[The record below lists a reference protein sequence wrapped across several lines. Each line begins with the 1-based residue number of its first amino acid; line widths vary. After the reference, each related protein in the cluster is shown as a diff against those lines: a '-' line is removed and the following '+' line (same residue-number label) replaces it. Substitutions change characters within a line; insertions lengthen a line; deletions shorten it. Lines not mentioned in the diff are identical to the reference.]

1 MRIVPSRAGK
11 GPEAAS
17 PNQPA
22 VSRPL
27 KALFVTTVDLTA
39 WCFMRPWLGFLARR
53 GTEVTLACTVER
65 FRDDLEATGA
75 QVLHLPISRRLRP
88 LEDLASLL
96 DLFYLM
102 RRIRP
107 DLVHTNTSK
116 AGFLGRLAARLAGV
130 PLIVHTI
137 YELPENSTD
146 RPWLKA
152 AYRALEFLAARWADH
167 LVTISEPNRRQI
179 LAQRLCPPEK
189 LTLIPEALELSRYRA
204 TRSPQEVRA
213 ALGIPQ
219 DAPLVGSVGR
229 LEPAKGHSD
238 LLEAFALVLE
248 RIPQARLVLVG
259 RGHLEGELRQHARDL
274 GLEERVLFAGFRD
287 DLVDLLGTFDVFALA
302 SHYEGLGV
310 ATMEAMAMSRP
321 TVCTGVGG
329 VPDVVLDG
337 QTGYLVEPRSPSR
350 MAERLIEL
358 LEDPAK
364 AREMGRAGR
373 LRVEENFQVED
384 SNRKLHCLY
393 QNLLAARTRGKS
405 RPVH

>member
-1 MRIVPSRAGK
+1 
-11 GPEAAS
+11 
-17 PNQPA
+17 

-27 KALFVTTVDLTA
+27 KTLFETTVDLTA

-75 QVLHLPISRRLRP
+75 QVLHLPISRRLHP

-96 DLFYLM
+96 DLVYLM
-102 RRIRP
+102 RRLRP

-116 AGFLGRLAARLAGV
+116 AGFLGRLAARLTGV
-130 PLIVHTI
+130 PLVVHTI

-152 AYRALEFLAARWADH
+152 GYRALEFMAARWADH
-167 LVTISEPNRRQI
+167 LITISEPNRRQI
-179 LAQRLCPPEK
+179 LAQRLCSPDK
-189 LTLIPEALELSRYRA
+189 LTLIPEALELSPYQASR
-204 TRSPQEVRA
+204 TPHEVRA
-213 ALGIPQ
+213 SLGIPQ

-229 LEPAKGHSD
+229 LEPAKGHAD
-238 LLEAFALVLE
+238 LLEAFHLVLQ
-248 RIPQARLVLVG
+248 RMPRARLVLVG
-259 RGHLEGELRQHARDL
+259 RGHLEDELRRRTREL
-274 GLEERVLFAGFRD
+274 GIQEQVLFAGFRN
-287 DLVDLLGTFDVFALA
+287 DLVDLLATFDVFALA

-329 VPDVVLDG
+329 VPDVVVDG
-337 QTGYLVEPRSPSR
+337 QTGYLVEPRAPAR
-350 MAERLIEL
+350 MAERLVEL
-358 LEDPAK
+358 LSDPEK
-364 AREMGRAGR
+364 ARQMGQAGR
-373 LRVEENFQVED
+373 RRVEEHFRVED

-393 QNLLAARTRGKS
+393 QNLLVGRS
-405 RPVH
+405 RRKGGTSS

>member
-1 MRIVPSRAGK
+1 
-11 GPEAAS
+11 
-17 PNQPA
+17 
-22 VSRPL
+22 L
-27 KALFVTTVDLTA
+27 KTLFVTTVDLTA

-75 QVLHLPISRRLRP
+75 QVLHLPISRRLHP

-96 DLFYLM
+96 DLVYLM
-102 RRIRP
+102 RRLRP

-130 PLIVHTI
+130 PLVVHTI

-152 AYRALEFLAARWADH
+152 GYRALEFLAARWADH
-167 LVTISEPNRRQI
+167 LITISEPNRRQI
-179 LAQRLCPPEK
+179 LAQRLCSPDK
-189 LTLIPEALELSRYRA
+189 LTLIPEALELSRYQA
-204 TRSPQEVRA
+204 SRSPHEVRA
-213 ALGIPQ
+213 SLGIPQ

-229 LEPAKGHSD
+229 LEPAKGHAD
-238 LLEAFALVLE
+238 LLEAFHLVLQ
-248 RIPQARLVLVG
+248 RMPRARLVLVG
-259 RGHLEGELRQHARDL
+259 RGHLEVELRRRTREL
-274 GLEERVLFAGFRD
+274 GIEGQVLFAGFRE
-287 DLVDLLGTFDVFALA
+287 DLVDLLATFDVFALA

-329 VPDVVLDG
+329 VPDVVVDG
-337 QTGYLVEPRSPSR
+337 QTGYLVEPRAPAW
-350 MAERLIEL
+350 MAERLVEL
-358 LEDPAK
+358 LSDPEK
-364 AREMGRAGR
+364 ARQMGQAGR
-373 LRVEENFQVED
+373 RRVEEHFRVED

-393 QNLLAARTRGKS
+393 QNLLVGRRRRRGRTS
-405 RPVH
+405 P